1 MSGRCV
7 CISKIQEE
15 IDMSGHSK
23 WNNIKRKKGAADA
36 QRGAVFTKIGRELQV
51 AVKNGG
57 PDPEANS
64 RLKDVIAK
72 AKAANM
78 PNDNILRSIK
88 KAAGAGD
95 NDNFEEITYEGYG
108 PGGVA
113 VMVRTLSDNRN
124 RTAGDIRHIF
134 DKFGGNMGT
143 NGCVSFL
150 FQEKGSLIIDQNE
163 YPDEETVMMDALDA
177 GAEDFMA
184 EDEVYEVTTSPESY
198 MAVREALE
206 KKNYAFLDV
215 SLGPVPVTWTD
226 LSDPDALDQMEKL
239 IDRLEEHDDVQE
251 VFHNWDR

>member
-1 MSGRCV
+1 
-7 CISKIQEE
+7 
-15 IDMSGHSK
+15 MSGHSK

-36 QRGAVFTKIGRELQV
+36 QRGAAFTKLGREIQV

-78 PNDNILRSIK
+78 PNDNIQRSIK
-88 KAAGAGD
+88 KASGAGEGES
-95 NDNFEEITYEGYG
+95 FEEITYEGYG

-113 VMVRTLSDNRN
+113 VLVRTLSDNRN
-124 RTAGDIRHIF
+124 RTAGDIRHAF

-143 NGCVSFL
+143 TGCVSFL
-150 FQEKGSLIIDQNE
+150 FQEKGSLIVDKE
-163 YPDEETVMMDALDA
+163 AFPDEETVMMDALEA

-184 EDEVYEVTTSPESY
+184 DEEIYEITTAPENY
-198 MAVREALE
+198 QAVREALE
-206 KKNYAFLDV
+206 KQGYAFLDL
-215 SLGPVPVTWTD
+215 SLGPVPVTWTE
-226 LSDPDALDQMEKL
+226 LSDPDLAEKMEKL

-251 VFHNWDR
+251 VFHNWDH

>member
-1 MSGRCV
+1 
-7 CISKIQEE
+7 
-15 IDMSGHSK
+15 MSGHSK

-36 QRGAVFTKIGRELQV
+36 QRGAVFTKIGREIQV

-78 PNDNILRSIK
+78 PNDNIQRSIK
-88 KAAGAGD
+88 KAAGASETE
-95 NDNFEEITYEGYG
+95 NFEEITYEGYG

-124 RTAGDIRHIF
+124 RTAGDVRHIF

-143 NGCVSFL
+143 TGCVGFL
-150 FQEKGSLIIDQNE
+150 FQEKGTLIIDQADYE
-163 YPDEETVMMDALDA
+163 DEESVMMDVLEA

-184 EDEVYEVTTSPESY
+184 DSDVYEVTTAPEQY
-198 MAVREALE
+198 AAVREALE
-206 KKNYAFLDV
+206 KKGYSFLDV
-215 SLGPVPVTWTD
+215 SLGPVPVTWTE
-226 LSDPDALDQMEKL
+226 LTDPDMAEKMEKL

-251 VFHNWDR
+251 VYHNWDR

>member
-1 MSGRCV
+1 
-7 CISKIQEE
+7 
-15 IDMSGHSK
+15 MSGHSK
-23 WNNIKRKKGAADA
+23 WNNIKRKKGEADA
-36 QRGAVFTKIGRELQV
+36 QRGAIFTKLGREIQV

-57 PDPEANS
+57 ADPEGNS

-78 PNDNILRSIK
+78 PNDNIQRSIK
-88 KAAGAGD
+88 KASGAND
-95 NDNFEEITYEGYG
+95 SDNFEEIVYEGYG

-150 FQEKGSLIIDQNE
+150 FLEKGTIIIDRE
-163 YPDEETVMMDALDA
+163 LYEDEEAVMMDALDS
-177 GAEDFMA
+177 GAEDFAA
-184 EDEVYEVTTSPESY
+184 EDEVYEITTAPEEFH
-198 MAVREALE
+198 AVRDNLE
-206 KKNYAFLDV
+206 KKHYEFVDV
-215 SLGPVPVTWTD
+215 SLGPVPVTWTEI
-226 LSDPDALDQMEKL
+226 SDPELAEKMEKL
-239 IDRLEEHDDVQE
+239 IDKMEELDDVQE